1 MKDSKL
7 KAIVDLL
14 APLVE
19 SGRISLSVEGQIAM
33 SARFENNLV
42 TVSLGNAR
50 TVRKIVRKIPRE
62 LKKISILREM
72 STILA
77 DQEKRL
83 DISDGKG
90 LLIGI
95 GTGKQNM
102 FSNLDVRPVR
112 LIKYLF

>member
-7 KAIVDLL
+7 KTIVDLL
-14 APLVE
+14 APMVD

-33 SARFENNLV
+33 SAHFENNLI